1 MELVEQS
8 NKNTMK
14 IYSPEVLEKTRAS
27 SDLKSKKS
35 EESRKKG
42 KGKIEFCLLHI
53 LNDKFQIMYRI
64 VLWN

>member
-1 MELVEQS
+1 VELVEQS

-14 IYSPEVLEKTRAS
+14 IYSPEVLEKMRAS

-42 KGKIEFCLLHI
+42 RGEIEFRLLRI
-53 LNDKFQIMYRI
+53 LNDKLKVMYCI
-64 VLWN
+64 VL